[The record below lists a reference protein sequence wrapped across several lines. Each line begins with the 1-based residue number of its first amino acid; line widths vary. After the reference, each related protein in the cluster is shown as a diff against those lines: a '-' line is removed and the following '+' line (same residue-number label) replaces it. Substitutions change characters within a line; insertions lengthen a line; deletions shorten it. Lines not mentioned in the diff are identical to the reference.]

1 MNREG
6 CYRTRW
12 RWLML
17 AVFVLLALGGCLLSV
32 MQGVAAITP
41 ADVLQILWQPSA
53 RTADQIIW
61 NITEKLTEHIDGET
75 FCYKR
80 NYQCCKCIYPAK
92 L

>member
-41 ADVLQILWQPSA
+41 ADVLQIDPLAAVGPDGGSDHLEYPPA
-53 RTADQIIW
+53 PDADRSP
-61 NITEKLTEHIDGET
+61 G
-75 FCYKR
+75 R
-80 NYQCCKCIYPAK
+80 G
-92 L
+92 